1 MARYDA
7 SMLRTIFL
15 LLIGVTA
22 LPALAN
28 DSTAETA
35 AGGLVLTQSDS
46 IDMLSE
52 DLYVSA
58 EEIRVRYVFRNQS
71 AEDVRTLV
79 AFPMPVHDLAIE
91 RDSDVAFPSD
101 FSTSIDGADVPM
113 QVERRATVDGA
124 DISRLLEEAGVSLS
138 SDIPAW
144 EFGDVLDALPEAAQQ
159 RLIAA
164 GAVEVLEYQAERHL
178 QPMWQVSE
186 NWYWEQLFPA
196 GEDVVVEH
204 SYHPGTG
211 GSVDSGLSIPE
222 FRESEWGRQMI
233 ADYCVDANFLAGLER
248 MRNSGRYLAISERV
262 LTYILT
268 TGANWRAPIGDFR
281 LVVDKGEPENLVSF
295 CAEGVRKIAPTQFE
309 VRHRNWRP
317 DRDLRVLILVP
328 YADE

>member
-1 MARYDA
+1 MKQA
-7 SMLRTIFL
+7 L
-15 LLIGVTA
+15 LA
-22 LPALAN
+22 LAGLAFAAPAFAN

-52 DLYVSA
+52 DLYVSSD
-58 EEIRVRYVFRNQS
+58 EIRVHYVFRNQS

-79 AFPMPVHDLAIE
+79 AFPMPIHDLAIE
-91 RDSDVAFPSD
+91 RDGDVAFPSD
-101 FSTSIDGADVPM
+101 FTTRVDGAEVPM
-113 QVERRATVDGA
+113 QVERRASVDGR
-124 DISRLLEEAGVSLS
+124 DITQLLEEAGVSLS
-138 SDIPAW
+138 SDVPAW
-144 EFGDVLDALPEAAQQ
+144 DFGDLLDALPEEAQQ
-159 RLIAA
+159 RLIEAD
-164 GAVEVLEYQAERHL
+164 AVEVLEHRGARHL

-186 NWYWEQLFPA
+186 NWYWQQLFPA
-196 GEDVVVEH
+196 GEDIVVEH

-211 GSVDSGLSIPE
+211 GSVDTGLI
-222 FRESEWGRQMI
+222 FDGFAESERGQAMI
-233 ADYCVDANFLAGLER
+233 ADYCIDADFLAGVER
-248 MRNSGRYLAISERV
+248 MRSSGRYLAIGERV

-309 VRHRNWRP
+309 ARHRNWRP

>member
-1 MARYDA
+1 MKHA
-7 SMLRTIFL
+7 L
-15 LLIGVTA
+15 LA
-22 LPALAN
+22 LLGLALAAPAFAN

-58 EEIRVRYVFRNQS
+58 EDVRVRYVFRNQS
-71 AEDVRTLV
+71 AEDIRTLV
-79 AFPMPVHDLAIE
+79 AFPMPLHDLAIE

-101 FSTSIDGADVPM
+101 FTTRVGGAEVSM
-113 QVERRATVDGA
+113 QVERRATVDDN
-124 DISRLLEEAGVSLS
+124 DITELLDEVGILS
-138 SDIPAW
+138 SEIPAW
-144 EFGDVLDALPEAAQQ
+144 QLGDALDDLPQDAQQ
-159 RLIAA
+159 RLIDA
-164 GAVEVLEYQAERHL
+164 GAVEVIEYSGRRRLE
-178 QPMWQVSE
+178 PMWQVSE
-186 NWYWEQLFPA
+186 NWYWEQVFPA
-196 GEDVVVEH
+196 GEDLVVEH
-204 SYHPGTG
+204 RYHPGTG
-211 GSVDSGLSIPE
+211 GSVDTALMMPE
-222 FRESEWGRQMI
+222 FRSSEWGRQMI
-233 ADYCVDANFLAGLER
+233 ADYCIDDDFLAGVER
-248 MRNSGRYLAISERV
+248 MRSSGRYLAITERY

-268 TGANWRAPIGDFR
+268 TGGNWRSPIGDFR

>member
-1 MARYDA
+1 MRYDA
-7 SMLRTIFL
+7 IMLRTIFAL
-15 LLIGVTA
+15 LLSLTA

-58 EEIRVRYVFRNQS
+58 EEVRVRYVFRNQS

-91 RDSDVAFPSD
+91 RDSDVAFPSE
-101 FSTSIDGADVPM
+101 FSTHIDGAAVPM
-113 QVERRATVDGA
+113 QVERRATLDGT
-124 DISRLLEEAGVSLS
+124 DITALLEGAGVSLT

-144 EFGDVLDALPEAAQQ
+144 EFGAVLDALPAAAQQ
-159 RLIAA
+159 RLIDAN
-164 GAVEVLEYQAERHL
+164 AVEVLEHRGERHL

-196 GEDVVVEH
+196 SEEITVEH

-222 FRESEWGRQMI
+222 FRDSEWGQQMI
-233 ADYCVDANFLAGLER
+233 ADYCVDDNFLAGLER

-295 CAEGVRKIAPTQFE
+295 CVEGVRKIAPTQFE

-317 DRDLRVLILVP
+317 ARDLRVLILVP
-328 YADE
+328 YADD

>member
-1 MARYDA
+1 MKQ
-7 SMLRTIFL
+7 
-15 LLIGVTA
+15 LILA
-22 LPALAN
+22 LAGLALAAPAFAN

-58 EEIRVRYVFRNQS
+58 DEIRVRYVFRNQS

-79 AFPMPVHDLAIE
+79 AFPMPIHDLEME
-91 RDSDVAFPSD
+91 REGDIAFPSD
-101 FSTSIDGADVPM
+101 FTTRVDSGDVPM
-113 QVERRATVDGA
+113 QSERRASFEGT
-124 DISRLLEEAGVSLS
+124 DITRLLEEAGVSLM
-138 SDIPAW
+138 SDDPAW
-144 EFGDVLDALPEAAQQ
+144 ELGSVLDALPAEAQQ
-159 RLIAA
+159 RLIDAR
-164 GAVEVLEYQAERHL
+164 AVEVRERRGVRHL

-196 GEDVVVEH
+196 GEDIVVEH

-211 GSVDSGLSIPE
+211 GAGDTGLTYAG
-222 FRESEWGRQMI
+222 FAESEWGQQAI
-233 ADYCVDANFLAGLER
+233 ADYCIDADFLAGLQR
-248 MRNSGRYLAISERV
+248 MRSSGRYLAFGERV

-309 VRHRNWRP
+309 VRHQNWRP
-317 DRDLRVLILVP
+317 DRDLRVLVIVP
-328 YADE
+328 YAGE